1 MSRLRKLSPNVWEDL
16 QLGAG
21 VLLCDNRIT
30 LNDYDELITATYRN
44 IMGATSGG
52 VTISVVPEYFNN
64 APQGHATLLD
74 LAIIRGYTITITG
87 SFVSQNETLTQ
98 RLLGASRSKVYPS
111 EELGMSIRGLV
122 PQKNTKASP
131 LNNIWWLGEYGS
143 DGDEGYIAIHMRNAM
158 PTSGVSLVTED
169 SSFGKVSFSFQ
180 AWVSTSDA
188 NSGDAPCE
196 ILFVINKDV
205 PFFDFFVQTSSE
217 EDEASELK
225 GASSGKVSLA
235 GRGNSEKAGEPDGET
250 PSEFYVR
257 LTPKEDE
264 DSEGP
269 GEDVSPYVKFFST
282 PTRYEYDDEI
292 MDTPI
297 FKY

>member
-1 MSRLRKLSPNVWEDL
+1 MSRLRKLSPNVWGDL

-30 LNDYDELITATYRN
+30 LNDYDELITATNRN

-87 SFVSQNETLTQ
+87 SFVTQNETLTQ
-98 RLLGASRSKVYPS
+98 RLLGASRSKAYPP
-111 EELGMSIRGLV
+111 EQLGMSIRGLV
-122 PQKNTKASP
+122 PQKNVKANP
-131 LNNIWWLGEYGS
+131 LNNIWWLGEYDSDGS
-143 DGDEGYIAIHMRNAM
+143 DGNEGYIAIHMRNAM
-158 PTSGVSLVTED
+158 PTSGFSLVTED
-169 SSFGKVSFSFQ
+169 RSFGKVSFSFQ

-205 PFFDFFVQTSSE
+205 PFSDFFVQTGSEEDRDGEAEEEKDEEE
-217 EDEASELK
+217 EDEA
-225 GASSGKVSLA
+225 
-235 GRGNSEKAGEPDGET
+235 
-250 PSEFYVR
+250 FYVR
-257 LTPKEDE
+257 LTPKNGEGQEDE
-264 DSEGP
+264 DSEAP
-269 GEDVSPYVKFFST
+269 GEAVSSYAKFLSP
-282 PTRYEYDDEI
+282 PTRDDYDDEI

>member
-21 VLLCDNRIT
+21 VLLCDDRVM
-30 LNDYDELITATYRN
+30 LNDYDGLVTATYRN

-52 VTISVVPEYFNN
+52 VTISVVPEYFNT

-74 LAIIRGYTITITG
+74 LAVIRGYTITITG
-87 SFVSQNETLTQ
+87 SFASQNETLTQ
-98 RLLGASRSKVYPS
+98 RLLGASRSKAYPT

-131 LNNIWWLGEYGS
+131 SNNIWWVGEYDSDGS
-143 DGDEGYIAIHMRNAM
+143 DEKAGYIAIHMRNAM
-158 PTSGVSLVTED
+158 PTSGFSLTTAD
-169 SSFGKVSFSFQ
+169 GSFGKVSFSFQ
-180 AWVSTSDA
+180 AWVSAADV

-196 ILFVINKDV
+196 ILFVVNKDV
-205 PFFDFFVQTSSE
+205 SFFDFLVQEEDDASE
-217 EDEASELK
+217 ETNEE
-225 GASSGKVSLA
+225 
-235 GRGNSEKAGEPDGET
+235 EEET
-250 PSEFYVR
+250 LNEFYVR
-257 LTPKEDE
+257 LTPKNEDE
-264 DSEGP
+264 DSEG
-269 GEDVSPYVKFFST
+269 SSTYVKFLAT
-282 PTRYEYDDEI
+282 PTEAAYDDDEI